1 MSFLR
6 YTTDSAWT
14 DTVLTDF
21 DTFLQDHA
29 AAEKKASGMAVSMLS
44 HYPDR
49 IELVTAMTDLAIE
62 EMQHFREVVKLIY
75 ARGGTL
81 GDDQKDDY
89 INQIRKAFRRGTEV
103 YFLDRLL
110 VAGIIE
116 ARGCERFG
124 LVAKALPAG
133 ELKTFYQAIAQSEAK
148 HHELFIH
155 LAEQYFDHQV
165 VHHRLDELLDLE
177 ANIVAGL
184 PLRVALH

>member
-1 MSFLR
+1 
-6 YTTDSAWT
+6 
-14 DTVLTDF
+14 
-21 DTFLQDHA
+21 
-29 AAEKKASGMAVSMLS
+29 MLS

-49 IELVTAMTDLAIE
+49 TELVRTMADLAIE

-81 GDDQKDDY
+81 GDDQKDEY
-89 INQIRKAFRRGTEV
+89 INRFRKAFRRGTEV

-124 LVAKALPAG
+124 LVAQALPEG
-133 ELKTFYQAIAQSEAK
+133 DLKQFYDAITRSEER
-148 HHELFIH
+148 HHELFID
-155 LAEQYFDHQV
+155 LAAQYFEPGI
-165 VHHRLDELLDLE
+165 VHTRLDELLDFE
-177 ANIVAGL
+177 AQIVADL

>member
-6 YTTDSAWT
+6 FATTAAWT

-49 IELVTAMTDLAIE
+49 TELVRSMADLAIE

-81 GDDQKDDY
+81 GDDQKDEY
-89 INQIRKAFRRGTEV
+89 INQFRKAFRRGTEV

-124 LVAKALPAG
+124 LVAEALPTG
-133 ELKTFYQAIAQSEAK
+133 DLKQFYDAITRSEAR
-148 HHELFIH
+148 HHELFIE
-155 LAEQYFDHQV
+155 LAERYFTANV
-165 VHHRLDELLDLE
+165 VQGRLDELLDFE
-177 ANIVAGL
+177 ANIVAEL